1 MIHIRFTCKHSM
13 KNVNMWISA
22 LRKMSFWEMF
32 SVHLYS
38 KIRMQTF
45 LEISPSFYNDY
56 RWHEFVSVY
65 LFQKVKYQSYFSYSC
80 QNKNKKL
87 TWTISYSN
95 KALMNFSHDTPDSH
109 FPSINSLE
117 FLVHA
122 HSESVKHVH
131 KSHTVS
137 VENCL

>member
-1 MIHIRFTCKHSM
+1 
-13 KNVNMWISA
+13 
-22 LRKMSFWEMF
+22 
-32 SVHLYS
+32 
-38 KIRMQTF
+38 
-45 LEISPSFYNDY
+45 
-56 RWHEFVSVY
+56 
-65 LFQKVKYQSYFSYSC
+65 
-80 QNKNKKL
+80 
-87 TWTISYSN
+87 
-95 KALMNFSHDTPDSH
+95 MNFSHDTPDSH